1 MFVVYHLAKA
11 ATGPIPCN
19 RGIPLL
25 WALGYSIHRER
36 YQQLREDFQFNLAI
50 LDERDRE
57 LERYDVITARA
68 LTVEH
73 NRQGELNQ
81 LCMQVAQ
88 LERQRARETQ
98 ERQEELRL
106 QLDMLKS
113 SMAGEIQKQTEEYDR
128 MKQDLQSRI
137 QEMEGELIL
146 QRQEMTAAFD
156 SELRQ
161 REHEFNI
168 KIDEMCALVLS
179 HDLKVK
185 LLSKE
190 TEVHCHA
197 QHHTAEALK
206 ASKEFCQ
213 QIQTQLQHKDQEIKH
228 LTNVKDNKIKEL
240 EDKLKGMGTILKKE
254 EDKHIKKYA
263 NVVQT
268 LMECDGQLEDQYQAL
283 TEQLQKAERHII
295 KLQGSI
301 DILAA
306 RVCCIQEDHQEAMK
320 EKDETIQSYKQQLSV
335 GLKRERALEQMQVQ
349 MELEW
354 QRRCEDMKVQC
365 YLVNEQQIQDLTKAR
380 DQVKAELKEKEQDLQ
395 DLTVLLR
402 SVQTERDQA
411 VQGLTP
417 KIDSL
422 ASEEICCLQ
431 QQNSILR
438 AVVNQMRKDME
449 GLTHPQAQPQA
460 SSPQTVQ
467 HSEAPAAKTQMA
479 TGLPTQSTDISFKVS
494 APGGLSQEKD
504 TNASALAKQEV
515 RMAHMESALASL
527 MEQSALVG
535 QLREENLYLPQQ
547 QASSLKYGS
556 LFENVQSA
564 KSNTRLKQAASRIAR
579 LSREKQQLI
588 EIGNRL
594 RAQITTAGPQEPV
607 EPERDS
613 STEKQGDHHDGL
625 IALEQLQYQLT
636 TQELQYALRQRAGTF
651 AEQLLLGKNSPDS
664 ATKGAANPWCKGFKI
679 TERPESS
686 KNKENK
692 LSQSQSSMDVGLQPN
707 SGLSMSH
714 LSSEESQQSLKELW
728 DVLDHGASLS
738 IFSEG
743 EAELSRREVAESG
756 GAEVQ
761 MTVHGIKAPI
771 HSQFPTEVQQK
782 RNPSKTP
789 SNTARTSRPGSTGR
803 RCKIRNYNV
812 KV

>member
-1 MFVVYHLAKA
+1 
-11 ATGPIPCN
+11 
-19 RGIPLL
+19 
-25 WALGYSIHRER
+25 
-36 YQQLREDFQFNLAI
+36 
-50 LDERDRE
+50 
-57 LERYDVITARA
+57 
-68 LTVEH
+68 
-73 NRQGELNQ
+73 
-81 LCMQVAQ
+81 
-88 LERQRARETQ
+88 
-98 ERQEELRL
+98 
-106 QLDMLKS
+106 
-113 SMAGEIQKQTEEYDR
+113 
-128 MKQDLQSRI
+128 
-137 QEMEGELIL
+137 
-146 QRQEMTAAFD
+146 MTAAFD

-161 REHEFNI
+161 QEHEFNI

-197 QHHTAEALK
+197 QHQTAEALK

-268 LMECDGQLEDQYQAL
+268 LMECDGQLEVQYQAL
-283 TEQLQKAERHII
+283 TEQLQKAERHVI

-354 QRRCEDMKVQC
+354 QRRCEDMKV
-365 YLVNEQQIQDLTKAR
+365 
-380 DQVKAELKEKEQDLQ
+380 KAELKEKEQDLQ

-422 ASEEICCLQ
+422 ASEEIRCLQ

-494 APGGLSQEKD
+494 APG
-504 TNASALAKQEV
+504 A
-515 RMAHMESALASL
+515 
-527 MEQSALVG
+527 
-535 QLREENLYLPQQ
+535 
-547 QASSLKYGS
+547 
-556 LFENVQSA
+556 
-564 KSNTRLKQAASRIAR
+564 
-579 LSREKQQLI
+579 
-588 EIGNRL
+588 
-594 RAQITTAGPQEPV
+594 
-607 EPERDS
+607 DS
-613 STEKQGDHHDGL
+613 TLLHKHD
-625 IALEQLQYQLT
+625 
-636 TQELQYALRQRAGTF
+636 
-651 AEQLLLGKNSPDS
+651 
-664 ATKGAANPWCKGFKI
+664 
-679 TERPESS
+679 
-686 KNKENK
+686 
-692 LSQSQSSMDVGLQPN
+692 
-707 SGLSMSH
+707 
-714 LSSEESQQSLKELW
+714 
-728 DVLDHGASLS
+728 
-738 IFSEG
+738 
-743 EAELSRREVAESG
+743 
-756 GAEVQ
+756 
-761 MTVHGIKAPI
+761 
-771 HSQFPTEVQQK
+771 
-782 RNPSKTP
+782 
-789 SNTARTSRPGSTGR
+789 
-803 RCKIRNYNV
+803 
-812 KV
+812 

>member
-1 MFVVYHLAKA
+1 
-11 ATGPIPCN
+11 
-19 RGIPLL
+19 
-25 WALGYSIHRER
+25 
-36 YQQLREDFQFNLAI
+36 
-50 LDERDRE
+50 
-57 LERYDVITARA
+57 
-68 LTVEH
+68 
-73 NRQGELNQ
+73 
-81 LCMQVAQ
+81 
-88 LERQRARETQ
+88 
-98 ERQEELRL
+98 
-106 QLDMLKS
+106 
-113 SMAGEIQKQTEEYDR
+113 
-128 MKQDLQSRI
+128 
-137 QEMEGELIL
+137 
-146 QRQEMTAAFD
+146 MTAAFD

-161 REHEFNI
+161 QEHEFNI

-197 QHHTAEALK
+197 QHQTAEALK

-268 LMECDGQLEDQYQAL
+268 LMECDGQLEVQYQAL
-283 TEQLQKAERHII
+283 TEQLQKAERHVI

-365 YLVNEQQIQDLTKAR
+365 YLVNEQLIQDLTKAR

-422 ASEEICCLQ
+422 ASEEIRCLQ

-494 APGGLSQEKD
+494 APG
-504 TNASALAKQEV
+504 A
-515 RMAHMESALASL
+515 
-527 MEQSALVG
+527 
-535 QLREENLYLPQQ
+535 
-547 QASSLKYGS
+547 
-556 LFENVQSA
+556 
-564 KSNTRLKQAASRIAR
+564 
-579 LSREKQQLI
+579 
-588 EIGNRL
+588 
-594 RAQITTAGPQEPV
+594 
-607 EPERDS
+607 DS
-613 STEKQGDHHDGL
+613 TLLHKHD
-625 IALEQLQYQLT
+625 
-636 TQELQYALRQRAGTF
+636 
-651 AEQLLLGKNSPDS
+651 
-664 ATKGAANPWCKGFKI
+664 
-679 TERPESS
+679 
-686 KNKENK
+686 
-692 LSQSQSSMDVGLQPN
+692 
-707 SGLSMSH
+707 
-714 LSSEESQQSLKELW
+714 
-728 DVLDHGASLS
+728 
-738 IFSEG
+738 
-743 EAELSRREVAESG
+743 
-756 GAEVQ
+756 
-761 MTVHGIKAPI
+761 
-771 HSQFPTEVQQK
+771 
-782 RNPSKTP
+782 
-789 SNTARTSRPGSTGR
+789 
-803 RCKIRNYNV
+803 
-812 KV
+812 

>member
-1 MFVVYHLAKA
+1 MVYPSSAMQSDGDSGLVDLEAQLASKEREWKELLA
-11 ATGPIPCN
+11 A
-19 RGIPLL
+19 RVHQLESSL
-25 WALGYSIHRER
+25 QQAQEEYSSLRER

-57 LERYDVITARA
+57 LERYDVITAKA

-106 QLDMLKS
+106 QLDTLKS

-197 QHHTAEALK
+197 QHQTAEALK

-228 LTNVKDNKIKEL
+228 LTNVKDNK
-240 EDKLKGMGTILKKE
+240 
-254 EDKHIKKYA
+254 YA

-268 LMECDGQLEDQYQAL
+268 LMECDGQLEVQYQAL
-283 TEQLQKAERHII
+283 TEQLQKAERHVIR
-295 KLQGSI
+295 LQGSI

-306 RVCCIQEDHQEAMK
+306 CVCCIQEDHREAMK
-320 EKDETIQSYKQQLSV
+320 KKDETIQSYKQQLSV

-349 MELEW
+349 IELEW

-365 YLVNEQQIQDLTKAR
+365 YHVNEQLIQDLTKAR

-422 ASEEICCLQ
+422 ASEEIRCLQ

-594 RAQITTAGPQEPV
+594 RAQITTAGPQEPL
-607 EPERDS
+607 EPERDL

-636 TQELQYALRQRAGTF
+636 SQELQYALRQRAGTF

-679 TERPESS
+679 TDRPESS

-714 LSSEESQQSLKELW
+714 LSSVESQQSLKELW
-728 DVLDHGASLS
+728 DILDHGASLS

-743 EAELSRREVAESG
+743 EAELSRREMAESG

-782 RNPSKTP
+782 RNPSETP

-803 RCKIRNYNV
+803 SCKIRNYSV